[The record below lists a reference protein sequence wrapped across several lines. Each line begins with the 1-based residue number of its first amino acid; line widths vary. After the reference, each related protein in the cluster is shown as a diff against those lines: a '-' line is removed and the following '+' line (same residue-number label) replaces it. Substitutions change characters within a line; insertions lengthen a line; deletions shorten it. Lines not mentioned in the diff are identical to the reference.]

1 VEILITEGQLKRI
14 IAEQTKPVPVK
25 PKNKSYTTTQDRVL
39 TKDALTGGELKIPK
53 GTKFTAHQN
62 GDKKITKATFTASV
76 DRFENGKNK
85 PSTIYYCNGANSGKF
100 WNGASK
106 SWYYDKT
113 KVLSGFLTKNL
124 CEKSFGDQSYWE
136 SKKID
141 IKNQRTPAQIANFLK
156 TSNTLD
162 DNEPAIELAFSEI
175 RTLERYNLV
184 KKYLGQDPYK
194 FVSQFIDA
202 REKHGP
208 IQSVTT
214 SYSVLSKGKTSD
226 QNKNLLSS
234 EGCPIV
240 LTAARPGG
248 PKQYLGAINFMKF
261 FKGAVGTPGS
271 DPLLYTNGATG
282 TYAKVPDF
290 GWKLNNQTYPYPKY
304 YDQNCLNIGSQSKN
318 AEDMK
323 NLVDRSNQSDINRQ
337 DYLQKRDSETLNIQK
352 APIKPLSIKPLSVK
366 PLSIKPLSLNEE
378 DNKSKDY
385 KTMQDFN
392 QSLSKQK
399 ELIPKFCSTPLKREW
414 DAGDGSGK
422 FKQRFISMYN
432 LCKDYGGLWVY
443 GVGGSKYTCGCR
455 DNSNTALTTAIKTDT
470 GTFNVGQEI
479 NKQQGSTNW
488 GNVEARSVIIG
499 ATALASAFIP
509 VVGPFVAAGI
519 GLGGAA
525 DLWTSNKK
533 KEAGIAAFF
542 SLLPIVG
549 KIPGVGTITKG
560 LAEELKAAVISNG
573 ALSEK
578 QLETLIKII
587 KYDEQVSEAM
597 IPAIEKVGHSKIKTD
612 LMSTLVK
619 ETEKKIVELSG
630 LPNYGDLKKEIAKSA
645 VGVKEKGNEA

>member
-14 IAEQTKPVPVK
+14 IAEQTKPAPVK

-100 WNGASK
+100 WNGSSK

-141 IKNQRTPAQIANFLK
+141 IKGQRTPAQIANFLK
-156 TSNTLD
+156 NSNTLD

-175 RTLERYNLV
+175 KTLERYNLV

-202 REKHGP
+202 REKHGS

-214 SYSVLSKGKTSD
+214 SYSILSKGKTSD
-226 QNKNLLSS
+226 QNKNLASS

-240 LTAARPGG
+240 LTATQPGG
-248 PKQYLGAINFMKF
+248 PNQNLGAINYMKF

-271 DPLLYTNGATG
+271 DPLLYTDGLTG

-290 GWKLNNQTYPYPKY
+290 GWNLNPKTYPYPKY
-304 YDQNCLNIGSQSKN
+304 YDQNCLSN
-318 AEDMK
+318 AKQFQDAESRKQLIDK
-323 NLVDRSNQSDINRQ
+323 RNQSTINQ
-337 DYLQKRDSETLNIQK
+337 KDYLQKRDTETTNVANYQ
-352 APIKPLSIKPLSVK
+352 PPVK
-366 PLSIKPLSLNEE
+366 TFNKPLSLNEE

-385 KTMQDFN
+385 KVMSDFN

-399 ELIPKFCSTPLKREW
+399 ELIPKFCKTPLERQW

-422 FKQRFISMYN
+422 YKMRYISMYN

-443 GVGGSKYTCGCR
+443 GAGGSEYTCGCR
-455 DNSNTALTTAIKTDT
+455 DNSNPALTTAMKTDT
-470 GTFNVGQEI
+470 GTFNAGKEI
-479 NKQQGSTNW
+479 QKQQGSTNW
-488 GNVEARSVIIG
+488 SNVEARSVLWG
-499 ATALASAFIP
+499 AAALASAFIP

-578 QLETLIKII
+578 QLETLIRLI
-587 KYDEQVSEAM
+587 KYDEQVSEVM
-597 IPAIEKVGHSKIKTD
+597 SSGFIQQIERKGLSKLQSEFLQTA
-612 LMSTLVK
+612 VK
-619 ETEKKIVELSG
+619 EGEKKVAELSG
-630 LPNYGDLKKEIAKSA
+630 VPTYGDLKKLIINKSVVDPLYKAKSVA
-645 VGVKEKGNEA
+645 S